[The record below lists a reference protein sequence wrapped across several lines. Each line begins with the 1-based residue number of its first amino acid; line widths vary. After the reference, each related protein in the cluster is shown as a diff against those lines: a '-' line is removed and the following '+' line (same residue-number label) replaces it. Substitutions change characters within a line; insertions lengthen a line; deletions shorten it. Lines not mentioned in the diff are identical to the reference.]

1 MVPTKTVIIVIVG
14 GLALVGL
21 GIYMYNG
28 WQVMFKDEYN
38 RLTDQEIE
46 SYKHLGEANAKN
58 PNLYFDNKT
67 GLWKYGAKPSPNPG
81 GHIDNNIINPNS
93 TLLRN
98 QPLLKANVAF
108 SFDPSVEEEKLEP
121 WAHR

>member
-38 RLTDQEIE
+38 RLTDRELE
-46 SYKHLGEANAKN
+46 SYKHLGEYNRAH
-58 PNLYFDNKT
+58 PERYYFDNKT
-67 GLWKYGAKPSPNPG
+67 GLWMYRHDYNPASAPV
-81 GHIDNNIINPNS
+81 NPNS

-98 QPLLKANVAF
+98 QSLSSSFKTSAAF
-108 SFDPSVEEEKLEP
+108 SFDPSIEEESEP
-121 WAHR
+121 WSHR